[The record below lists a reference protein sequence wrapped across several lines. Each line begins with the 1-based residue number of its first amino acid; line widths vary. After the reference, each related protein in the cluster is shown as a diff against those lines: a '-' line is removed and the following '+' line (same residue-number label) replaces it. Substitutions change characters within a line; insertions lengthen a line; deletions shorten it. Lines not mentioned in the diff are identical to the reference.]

1 MGLFCIAS
9 SCLLRVVLHG
19 RLEFLGFLTKPGIFV
34 SADKKKKK
42 NPEVCNSFLI
52 WAKKKEFCIPWA
64 KSSLHYCANI
74 ERKWLASK
82 FIAPASKLCIFSELL
97 LTT

>member
-42 NPEVCNSFLI
+42 IPKFVILSSYGQ
-52 WAKKKEFCIPWA
+52 KKK
-64 KSSLHYCANI
+64 SSVFPGQN
-74 ERKWLASK
+74 
-82 FIAPASKLCIFSELL
+82 PLC
-97 LTT
+97 TTVQTLRESGWQVSS